1 MITIPMTT
9 MPNVTLNATV
19 SVSGVTFPATVGSD
33 TAALSASIGASY
45 SMGEYSHYDG
55 SYTFT
60 PGAEAQV
67 ISTEDL
73 VMDNDIT
80 IEAIPSNYGLITWNG
95 SYLTV
100 S

>member
-9 MPNVTLNATV
+9 TQDVLLQATV
-19 SVSGVTFPATVGSD
+19 SVSGVGLPVTVGSD
-33 TAALSASIGASY
+33 TAALSASIGATY
-45 SMGEYSHYDG
+45 SMGEYSHYEG

-67 ISTEDL
+67 IPTEDL
-73 VMDNDIT
+73 VLDSDIT